1 MPFRLKYC
9 NLAAENTVSMNKS
22 FLNAIKKY
30 SRQLMPN
37 GTRVVLF
44 GSQARGDANAE
55 SDWDLLILMA
65 KPEIEYA
72 DYDVY
77 AYPLVELGWKNNE
90 QVSPI
95 IYTFEEWQKRRP
107 TSFYHNVESEGIELC
122 H

>member
-1 MPFRLKYC
+1 MMK
-9 NLAAENTVSMNKS
+9 KS
-22 FLNAIKKY
+22 FLEEIRSFAQKV
-30 SRQLMPN
+30 MPK

-44 GSQARGDANAE
+44 GSQARGDANSE
-55 SDWDLLILMA
+55 SDWDILILMP
-65 KPEIEYA
+65 KKQIEHK
-72 DYDVY
+72 DFDEY

-95 IYTFEEWQKRRP
+95 MYTFDDWQKRRP

>member
-1 MPFRLKYC
+1 
-9 NLAAENTVSMNKS
+9 MNKS

-30 SRQLMPN
+30 SRQLMPK

-72 DYDVY
+72 DFDIY

-107 TSFYHNVESEGIELC
+107 TSFYYNVESEGIELC